1 MTEPILEVRNLRV
14 GFRTEHGTVRAVDDV
29 SFTVGDREIVSIVGE
44 SGSGKSVS
52 LLALMGL
59 IRDPNAVIEGSIRF
73 RGTELIG
80 MDERDLRRLRG
91 GAIAMIFQDP
101 MTALTPVYT
110 IGRQIAEQVRIHRR
124 VCRRA
129 ATSRAVELLEQVGIP
144 DPAGTAKRFPHELS
158 GGMRQR
164 AVIAMALSCDPSL
177 LLADEPTT
185 ALDVTVQAQI
195 LALIRRLRDEFGS
208 SVILITHDMGVVAE
222 TAEQVAVMYAGRI
235 VERAATG
242 AIFAEPRHP
251 YTWGLLGSIPP
262 LEGDRPHRLPS
273 IQGLPPSLLALP
285 PGCAFAPRCAWARQ
299 ACSVRP
305 DLVGD
310 DRHRAACVLDAAERE
325 AARASL
331 PQFARDRAA

>member
-1 MTEPILEVRNLRV
+1 MTEPVLEVRNLRV
-14 GFRTEHGTVRAVDDV
+14 GFRTEHGIVRAVDDV
-29 SFTVGDREIVSIVGE
+29 SFTVGAREILSIVGE

-80 MDERDLRRLRG
+80 LAERDLRRLRG

-110 IGRQIAEQVRIHRR
+110 IGKQIAEQVRIHRR
-124 VCRRA
+124 VSRGAARA
-129 ATSRAVELLEQVGIP
+129 RAVELLEQVGIP
-144 DPAGTAKRFPHELS
+144 DPAGAATRFPHELS

-185 ALDVTVQAQI
+185 ALDVTVQPQI

-208 SVILITHDMGVVAE
+208 
-222 TAEQVAVMYAGRI
+222 
-235 VERAATG
+235 
-242 AIFAEPRHP
+242 
-251 YTWGLLGSIPP
+251 
-262 LEGDRPHRLPS
+262 
-273 IQGLPPSLLALP
+273 
-285 PGCAFAPRCAWARQ
+285 
-299 ACSVRP
+299 
-305 DLVGD
+305 
-310 DRHRAACVLDAAERE
+310 
-325 AARASL
+325 
-331 PQFARDRAA
+331 